1 MAPETKRAIVSLYKQ
16 RYPDFG
22 PTLASEKLARDGYR
36 IDHETLRRLLI
47 KEGLWHKRRS
57 RPPHRSWRERRSHFG
72 ELVQMDGSHHDWF
85 EGRRQPCCL
94 MNMVDDATG
103 TTLSLFDEEETTR
116 AAMSLLWNWIKSY
129 GIPAALYTDRK
140 NVYLPKQ
147 EAVEKAR
154 LEGREHLTQFGRACK
169 QLGIR
174 IIAAHSPQA
183 KGRVER
189 SNAVYQD
196 RLVKELRLEQVSDI
210 PAGNELLYSGF
221 IDGLNSKFA
230 VSPRKQGDYHRPVEG
245 YDLEQILS
253 IQEQRAISADWV
265 VRFENNYYQLERQSK
280 RAPARGRVEVSRHLS
295 GELHFYY
302 RGEQIGYNK
311 LTDGPPK
318 QCKEKAACK
327 GSREV
332 EGRAEARHPWRRTP
346 WSKKE
351 RVKQQAEMQDVTLL
365 KS

>member
-1 MAPETKRAIVSLYKQ
+1 
-16 RYPDFG
+16 
-22 PTLASEKLARDGYR
+22 
-36 IDHETLRRLLI
+36 
-47 KEGLWHKRRS
+47 
-57 RPPHRSWRERRSHFG
+57 
-72 ELVQMDGSHHDWF
+72 MDGSHHNWF
-85 EGRRQPCCL
+85 EGRSQPCCL

-103 TTLSLFDEEETTR
+103 TTLSLFDQEETTR
-116 AAMSLLWNWIKSY
+116 AAISLLWEWIARY

-140 NVYLPKQ
+140 NVYLPKE
-147 EAVEKAR
+147 EAVEKAH
-154 LEGREHLTQFGRACK
+154 LEGREQLTQFGRAGK

-189 SNAVYQD
+189 SNAIYQD

-210 PAGNELLYSGF
+210 ASANELLYSGF

-230 VSPRKQGDYHRPVEG
+230 VEPRKQGDCHRPVEG
-245 YDLEQILS
+245 YDLEQILL

-280 RAPARGRVEVSRHLS
+280 RAPARSRVEVSRHLS

-302 RGEQIGYNK
+302 RGKQIGYNK
-311 LTDGPPK
+311 LVDRPPK
-318 QCKEKAACK
+318 QCKQKAACK
-327 GSREV
+327 ESREV
-332 EGRAEARHPWRRTP
+332 ESRAEARHPWRRIP

-351 RVKQQAEMQDVTLL
+351 RVKQQAEARQGTFL
-365 KS
+365 KSRDTVAVLI